1 MSGKDLLNDYAQQV
15 AHKQTSIR
23 TVANR
28 SVSQHRHME
37 KRRGRPRKI
46 IIDAQQL
53 HNNGN
58 KSTYESFTTSCTGV
72 SFGCGTNQKTNNL
85 SRKRSLPL
93 LSFLSSTTLAKA
105 ERKRKREKRERQ
117 DAIAREEASKILLLS
132 QKHTTFAEDANDA
145 TTNGNHAEVEAKTSN
160 IRIWG
165 GDNNLDD
172 SDTGKSAKEE
182 NAITPSDTTTVEI
195 EHTSNVLMPPLLQ
208 KLLTQVD
215 KQRPYKSSCDL

>member
-1 MSGKDLLNDYAQQV
+1 MSGKDLLNDDAHQIT
-15 AHKQTSIR
+15 HKQTIIR

-28 SVSQHRHME
+28 SDSQHRHME
-37 KRRGRPRKI
+37 NRRDRPRKI
-46 IIDAQQL
+46 IVDAQQL

-58 KSTYESFTTSCTGV
+58 INTYEPDVESFTTSCTGV

-117 DAIAREEASKILLLS
+117 DAIAREEASKIL
-132 QKHTTFAEDANDA
+132 TTTLVEDTKDANDA
-145 TTNGNHAEVEAKTSN
+145 TTNGNHAEVEAN
-160 IRIWG
+160 
-165 GDNNLDD
+165 
-172 SDTGKSAKEE
+172 DTGKSAKEE

-215 KQRPYKSSCDL
+215 KQRPCKSS